1 MLKLLKGHKIIVYFI
16 KRGDKVKYHK
26 SVLKKLGILLLI
38 LILETMNLPFISV
51 KTEAFEL
58 NRNPVI
64 AYSDSI
70 ALKVAISAQDLSSIL
85 KDQLAQRETSFNI
98 RYKSDTTNLKT
109 IIESSIEEILKSDD
123 YLRSCL
129 KSYQCSYKG
138 YENDVTINFDFSF
151 YTTKLQ
157 EDYVNSQVTV
167 ILKDIITVSM
177 NDDQKEKVI
186 HDYIVTHVAYDTTLS
201 KFSAYEALKNGKTV
215 CSGYAQLAYKMLNES
230 GIETKIISG
239 KGNGDNH
246 AWNLVKLQDT
256 WYHLDCTWD
265 DPLPDVVGRVLY
277 NYYNLSD
284 EKISKDHSFVKSDYP
299 AATKIYTY
307 MASIFDESEFVQFT
321 KSDNTT
327 EVTSTKEWNINFNSG
342 IDGLNLKDKIF
353 IFKKGTNIKFPII
366 LQVSQDKKTV
376 KVLHSIPFELGGN
389 YTLYISKD
397 IKGMYGDINTT
408 TSVKMGFTILN

>member
-1 MLKLLKGHKIIVYFI
+1 MVDSAKIIKRTQDLVYFI
-16 KRGDKVKYHK
+16 KRGAKVKYHR

-70 ALKVAISAQDLSSIL
+70 ASKVAISAQDLSSIL

-138 YENDVTINFDFSF
+138 QENDVTINFDFSF

-167 ILKDIITVSM
+167 ILKDIINVSM

-186 HDYIVTHVAYDTTLS
+186 HEYIVTHVAYDTTLS

-230 GIETKIISG
+230 GIETKIILG
-239 KGNGDNH
+239 KGNG
-246 AWNLVKLQDT
+246 
-256 WYHLDCTWD
+256 
-265 DPLPDVVGRVLY
+265 
-277 NYYNLSD
+277 
-284 EKISKDHSFVKSDYP
+284 
-299 AATKIYTY
+299 
-307 MASIFDESEFVQFT
+307 
-321 KSDNTT
+321 
-327 EVTSTKEWNINFNSG
+327 
-342 IDGLNLKDKIF
+342 
-353 IFKKGTNIKFPII
+353 
-366 LQVSQDKKTV
+366 
-376 KVLHSIPFELGGN
+376 
-389 YTLYISKD
+389 
-397 IKGMYGDINTT
+397 
-408 TSVKMGFTILN
+408 